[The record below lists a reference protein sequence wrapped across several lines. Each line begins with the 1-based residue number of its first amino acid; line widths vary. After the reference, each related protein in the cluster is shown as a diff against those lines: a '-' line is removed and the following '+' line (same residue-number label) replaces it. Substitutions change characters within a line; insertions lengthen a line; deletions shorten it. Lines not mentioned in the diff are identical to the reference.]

1 MQRSLPYTTYD
12 MAEKSFANTT
22 VDADAIVQILSFE
35 RACDKEKF
43 RNTHNAYNCVTPYT
57 HAD

>member
-1 MQRSLPYTTYD
+1 